1 MTPSNVSGT
10 TTPVPSDQDYQAPV
24 NTKSRIADKFRRL
37 AEVEVIGHDGQ
48 PHAVS
53 APAAAPVAGSSIPSG
68 QPVTMVNALLSAAA
82 SAGVDPGAL
91 TDSQSFMLAIGSIS
105 PADTDGITGAIRDA
119 LALNPS
125 IAIAPA
131 APGMKVNP
139 AQGSSG
145 SGWKPTPTTAADRI
159 RAEASKAMGQPRP
172 PGSTTY

>member
-1 MTPSNVSGT
+1 MTGIAGI
-10 TTPVPSDQDYQAPV
+10 TTPVPTTEDYTAPV

-37 AEVEVIGHDGQ
+37 AEVEEIGRDGQ
-48 PHAVS
+48 PRAVV
-53 APAAAPVAGSSIPSG
+53 APAAAPAAGSIPSG
-68 QPVTMVNALLSAAA
+68 QPVTMVNALLAAAA
-82 SAGVDPGAL
+82 SAGADPGAL
-91 TDSQSFMLAIGSIS
+91 TDSQSFMLAIGAIS

-119 LALNPS
+119 MAANPS

-131 APGMKVNP
+131 APGIMRPNP

-159 RAEASKAMGQPRP
+159 RAEAAKAMGQPRP